1 LNNAMTRQQGMRG
14 LRSPWFTS
22 FKDTGF
28 TIHSSTLKVKADL
41 DARNLLIV
49 STDAIRL
56 MVNKKEYQEF
66 MLYYTF
72 SKPRGCAYAKIDV
85 SEVILEI

>member
-1 LNNAMTRQQGMRG
+1 MRG
-14 LRSPWFTS
+14 TPFAVVHIL
-22 FKDTGF
+22 FKESSCTGF
-28 TIHSSTLKVKADL
+28 TIQSSTLKVKADL

-56 MVNKKEYQEF
+56 MVNEKEYQEF